1 MRRIIILA
9 IILLEYMVM
18 YKNPMLLA
26 CAILSCRLYM
36 RAASI
41 CALLIVVANLHQYV
55 FAL

>member
-1 MRRIIILA
+1 MRHIIILA
-9 IILLEYMVM
+9 IILWEYMVM
-18 YKNPMLLA
+18 YKSPMLLA

-41 CALLIVVANLHQYV
+41 WALFIIVANLHQYV